1 MNGGGPPKGSP
12 WDSPYAGPE
21 TVLGGNG
28 TITPDPV
35 AHPPPRDPLIGKGKG
50 DTRLVYRQVPLVTVQ
65 HGWEIGQVR
74 EALRAHMM
82 GQFELSA
89 QLTDSI
95 LGSARVKATLG
106 SRISGLFGEKVRF
119 KPPNRSK
126 DALDCLRAWKK
137 AWPKL
142 ATAASMKGMHAYEI
156 LMGFEPAQL
165 LWDTSQP
172 VWQPS
177 LEPWHPRY
185 TYWDWGRNRLVA
197 ISQDGA
203 LPIYPG
209 DGKWVLHAPWG
220 MRTNERGWIHG
231 ATRSIAEAWLFR
243 YWSRRDLARYS
254 EVHGMPIR
262 KAKVPAAA
270 GEPER
275 DAFAAQLS
283 QLGQETT
290 IMVQTGAD
298 GAGQDYDL
306 ELVEAT
312 DQSWE
317 SFIALRDD
325 CDMEIVLAILFQ
337 NLTTEVTGGSFAAT
351 KSHMSIRAAGIRDD
365 NEAWKLTIYEQIARP
380 FAWLNFGDADLA
392 PWTDWNVKPMADWEA
407 LCGMLSKFGSAIEVL
422 RRGGIEFENPE
433 DIRRLARR
441 VGLSLPRLRIVEPVG
456 GGGGGRPS
464 EEKDDGEE
472 EQQGNQAP
480 SGKARRSAGARP
492 RRAARR
498 P

>member
-1 MNGGGPPKGSP
+1 M
-12 WDSPYAGPE
+12 GPE
-21 TVLGGNG
+21 TVLGGG
-28 TITPDPV
+28 QIQPDPV
-35 AHPPPRDPLIGKGKG
+35 AHPPPQDPLRGKNKG

-74 EALRAHMM
+74 EALNSHMM
-82 GQFELSA
+82 GQFDLSA

-106 SRISGLFGEKVRF
+106 SRISGLFGEAVRF
-119 KPPNRSK
+119 KPANKSK
-126 DALDCLRAWKK
+126 EALECARAWRK

-142 ATAASMKGMHAYEI
+142 ATTASLKGMSAYEI
-156 LMGFEPAQL
+156 LMGFEPAQI
-165 LWDTSQP
+165 LWDTSGRY
-172 VWQPS
+172 WEPS
-177 LEPWHPRY
+177 LEPWHARY
-185 TYWDWGRNRLVA
+185 TYWHWGINRLIA

-220 MRTNERGWIHG
+220 MRANERGWIHG
-231 ATRSIAEAWLFR
+231 ATRAIAEAWLFR

-262 KAKVPAAA
+262 KASVPAAA
-270 GEPER
+270 DEEAR
-275 DAFAAQLS
+275 DKFAAQLS
-283 QLGQETT
+283 ALGQETT

-306 ELVEAT
+306 SLVEAT

-351 KSHMSIRAAGIRDD
+351 KAHMGIRSSGIRDD
-365 NEAWKLTIYEQIARP
+365 NMAWIHTIREQIAKP
-380 FAWLNFGDADLA
+380 FAYFNFGDAELA
-392 PWTDWNVKPMADWEA
+392 PWTWWNVKPQEDWDT
-407 LCGMLSKFGSAIEVL
+407 LCGMLAKFGAAIEVL

-433 DIRRLARR
+433 DVRKLAKR
-441 VGLSLPRLRIVEPVG
+441 VGLSLPRLRIVAPTSG
-456 GGGGGRPS
+456 GGGKPGDD
-464 EEKDDGEE
+464 EEKRDEE
-472 EQQGNQAP
+472 DAGRGRGTGNAAKGDS
-480 SGKARRSAGARP
+480 SGRGARARP